1 MDVPSSTQ
9 LIQSISSYQVM
20 QGAYITTCC
29 SSNALHLYMTKISQ
43 KNKSSKVKKVDSVM
57 QVKEKMHS
65 ILQHK
70 IIDMSTVSVTY
81 GNAF

>member
-1 MDVPSSTQ
+1 
-9 LIQSISSYQVM
+9 M